1 MPSHTLKQ
9 IKVSANLPA
18 LKLNRHLI
26 AFFKCF
32 CIFII
37 HLKNFEST
45 PKRSLSMGLNFLPKT
60 RLQPDNRLSRH
71 QACRKA
77 RWKPQIF
84 LFLSAFPRK
93 NKECDSLTIKLT
105 VIIRPCAFIAW
116 IFLKPYLTQISVLV
130 WSRSPRATQDWGVC
144 QLITR
149 LLQRAT
155 VWTPRSGPVSLL
167 LYVCQLLPFYCQPSS
182 TALRPASDK
191 MAFEPARVLTEE
203 KCCIL
208 VEADAHELRFY
219 HKDPRMHDRV

>member
-1 MPSHTLKQ
+1 M
-9 IKVSANLPA
+9 
-18 LKLNRHLI
+18 
-26 AFFKCF
+26 
-32 CIFII
+32 
-37 HLKNFEST
+37 HLKNFGST

-71 QACRKA
+71 QACRKG

-93 NKECDSLTIKLT
+93 NKESDPLTIKLT
-105 VIIRPCAFIAW
+105 VIIRLYAFIAW
-116 IFLKPYLTQISVLV
+116 IVLKPYLTQISVLV
-130 WSRSPRATQDWGVC
+130 WSRTRSPRATQDWGVC
-144 QLITR
+144 HRLKLITR
-149 LLQRAT
+149 LLQSAT
-155 VWTPRSGPVSLL
+155 VWTPRSGLVSLL

-182 TALRPASDK
+182 TPLRPASDK